1 MAAMA
6 KATLIKIVIA
16 EYLSWIYPLL
26 VITTL
31 VINIATK
38 IPLYK
43 VCLLSSLFLIL
54 CVSFTKKYEKNHKNK
69 KNEKILHY
77 QIQILK
83 ILKTLTIPRILKIF

>member
-1 MAAMA
+1 MAMA
-6 KATLIKIVIA
+6 KAPLIKIVIA

-26 VITTL
+26 VIAILAIT
-31 VINIATK
+31 IAAK

-54 CVSFTKKYEKNHKNK
+54 CVSFTKKMKKNHKNQ
-69 KNEKILHY
+69 KNEKILYY

-83 ILKTLTIPRILKIF
+83 NLKILKILKKQKFF

>member
-54 CVSFTKKYEKNHKNK
+54 CVSFTKKYEKK
-69 KNEKILHY
+69 
-77 QIQILK
+77 
-83 ILKTLTIPRILKIF
+83 P